1 MKKEPFTTMTPRT
14 ELKVKIITAAT
25 EAFALKGIK
34 GVTMDEIAAS
44 IGISKR
50 TLYEVFPDKEA
61 LLRNCFFKIKKD
73 RDAYFQEVLKRSSN
87 VLEVILDIFKKGL
100 EAMHSMNKRFFEEI
114 RKYPRVHEMIQRSRM
129 KDSEHAIAFL
139 KLGVEQGL
147 FRSDVNYDIVNILLR
162 EQFEILLNTDLC
174 KAYSFVE
181 VYESIMF
188 TFLRGISTEAGL
200 KKLEEFMT
208 EYRQTK

>member
-1 MKKEPFTTMTPRT
+1 MTPRT

-34 GVTMDEIAAS
+34 SVTMDEIAAS
-44 IGISKR
+44 LGISKR

-73 RDAYFQEVLKRSSN
+73 RDAYFQEVLKRSDN

-174 KAYSFVE
+174 KDYSFVE

-188 TFLRGISTEAGL
+188 TFLRGISTEVGL
-200 KKLEEFMT
+200 KKLEEFMVD
-208 EYRQTK
+208 YRQTK

>member
-1 MKKEPFTTMTPRT
+1 MKKEPSKSMTPRT

-34 GVTMDEIAAS
+34 SVTMDEIAAS
-44 IGISKR
+44 LGISKR

-73 RDAYFQEVLKRSSN
+73 WDAYFQEVLKRSDN

-174 KAYSFVE
+174 KDYSFVE

-188 TFLRGISTEAGL
+188 TFLRGISTEVGL
-200 KKLEEFMT
+200 KKLEEFMVD
-208 EYRQTK
+208 YRQTK

>member
-1 MKKEPFTTMTPRT
+1 MTPRT

-34 GVTMDEIAAS
+34 SVTMDEIAAS
-44 IGISKR
+44 LGISKR

-73 RDAYFQEVLKRSSN
+73 WDAYFQEVLKRSDN

-174 KAYSFVE
+174 KDYSFVE

-188 TFLRGISTEAGL
+188 TFLRGISTEVGL
-200 KKLEEFMT
+200 KKLEEFMVD
-208 EYRQTK
+208 YRQTK

>member
-1 MKKEPFTTMTPRT
+1 MTPRT

-34 GVTMDEIAAS
+34 SVTMDEIAAS
-44 IGISKR
+44 LGISKR

-61 LLRNCFFKIKKD
+61 LLRNCFFKIRKD
-73 RDAYFQEVLKRSSN
+73 RDAYFQEVLKRSDN

-174 KAYSFVE
+174 KDYAFVE

-188 TFLRGISTEAGL
+188 TFLRGISTEVGL
-200 KKLEEFMT
+200 KKLEEFIVD
-208 EYRQTK
+208 YRQTK